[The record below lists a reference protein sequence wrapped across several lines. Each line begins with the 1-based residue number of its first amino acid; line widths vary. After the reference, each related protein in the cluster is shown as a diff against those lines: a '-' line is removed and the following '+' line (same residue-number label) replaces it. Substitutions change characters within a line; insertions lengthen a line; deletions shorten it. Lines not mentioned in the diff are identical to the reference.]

1 MELQN
6 WIAYT
11 ATTFGLFAFLPQAIK
26 TLKSKE
32 TKDISLIMYL
42 IFWLGVILWLLY
54 GIFLKSLPVI
64 IVNSVVL
71 FLASVILV
79 LKIKYK

>member
-1 MELQN
+1 MEFQN
-6 WIAYT
+6 WIGYA
-11 ATTFGLFAFLPQAIK
+11 ATVLGLFAFLPQAIK
-26 TLKSKE
+26 TLKTKE
-32 TKDISLIMYL
+32 TKDISLVMYL